1 MDLLISGG
9 VVLVAIFVLSV
20 YAVYL
25 FFVRLFKLSRE
36 RLDTEELMVRVNAAV
51 RDRDLDLALEACEQH
66 GGPVA
71 RVLQAALLRL
81 PYGRQAVEA
90 AFAEAS
96 LLEEQGLTRGL
107 RPLAT
112 IAQVAPLL
120 GLLGTVT
127 GMIIAF
133 GEISAAGT
141 GNPGLL
147 AGGIGQALVTTA
159 AGLIVAIPVL
169 IGQNY
174 LASRVDGILTEID
187 RRREELM
194 ANVVQA
200 VAARKE
206 PAVATGAGNAPTGAG
221 NAPTGAGNAPASS
234 ARTARP
240 AAVRPRPP
248 SPSSSAGGLVGEPGA
263 AGSVAGSAAAGA
275 LFAGAVDPI
284 VDLDDDQAPVL
295 GRGGRLRVERFAAD
309 AAIDADGGAV
319 NDAGVVRDGDEPPDT
334 ER

>member
-174 LASRVDGILTEID
+174 LASRVDSILTEID

-206 PAVATGAGNAPTGAG
+206 PAAATGAGNAAAGA
-221 NAPTGAGNAPASS
+221 APASS
-234 ARTARP
+234 SPRAARP

-248 SPSSSAGGLVGEPGA
+248 SSSPSAAGPFGEPGA
-263 AGSVAGSAAAGA
+263 ARSVAGSAAAGA

-309 AAIDADGGAV
+309 TAIDADGGTV
-319 NDAGVVRDGDEPPDT
+319 NDAGVARDGDEPPDT